1 MTKKVI
7 RTFCLENRKFERIQ
21 TSNQIDAAAQCYASK
36 RLSQHEDP
44 KKIRLSLSIE
54 KMLTASELMV
64 YVTIKFFCNCTKCM
78 FNMLLFTGSMSNYF
92 SAVVGLATVFVN
104 YVNLV

>member
-1 MTKKVI
+1 MKIGNFSSAMPVRGSLSTK
-7 RTFCLENRKFERIQ
+7 
-21 TSNQIDAAAQCYASK
+21 
-36 RLSQHEDP
+36 DP

-64 YVTIKFFCNCTKCM
+64 YVTIKFFFNCTKCM

>member
-1 MTKKVI
+1 MPLHSAMPVRGSLSTK
-7 RTFCLENRKFERIQ
+7 
-21 TSNQIDAAAQCYASK
+21 
-36 RLSQHEDP
+36 DP